1 MIIPRLGIVCRLGV
15 LGAVAFSGGWAS
27 VATATWLRYG
37 RTREDLGQVPL
48 LDAVLP
54 DPEVDEC
61 HTVRVAAPPDVT
73 LAAACGLDLQAS
85 PVNKAILGI
94 RTLPARLRG
103 ERVRVEAS
111 EGLLAETLALGWGRL
126 AEDPG
131 REIVMGGIT
140 QPWRG
145 EATFRPLPPDEFRSF
160 VEPGWAKIVWTLSVE
175 PVGDGDCIFRTRTR
189 VKTTDP
195 ESRRL
200 FRRYWAIF
208 SPGIILIRY
217 EVLRLVRA
225 AAERRP
231 RPDDPAVTAIH
242 TPAVHHDI
250 EERAPEAVTA

>member
-1 MIIPRLGIVCRLGV
+1 MIILPRLGIILRLGI
-15 LGAVAFSGGWAS
+15 LGAVAFFGGWAT
-27 VATATWLRYG
+27 VASATWLRYG
-37 RTREDLGQVPL
+37 KTRADLGHVPL
-48 LDAVLP
+48 LDSVMP

-61 HTVRVAAPPDVT
+61 HTVHVAAPADVT
-73 LAAACGLDLQAS
+73 LAAACRLDLQAS

-103 ERVRVEAS
+103 EPVRADAS

-140 QPWRG
+140 QPWQG
-145 EATFRPLPPDEFRSF
+145 EATFRPLPADAFRSF
-160 VEPGWAKIVWTLSVE
+160 SEPGWAKIVWTLSVE
-175 PVGDGDCIFRTRTR
+175 PTGPTASIFRTRTR
-189 VKTTDP
+189 VATTDP

-217 EVLRLVRA
+217 EILRLVRA
-225 AAERRP
+225 AAERHP
-231 RPDDPAVTAIH
+231 RPGIPGDPPEQMAV
-242 TPAVHHDI
+242 VI
-250 EERAPEAVTA
+250 EETEEGALVPA

>member
-1 MIIPRLGIVCRLGV
+1 MIIPRLGMVLRLGI
-15 LGAVAFSGGWAS
+15 LGAVAFVTGWAS
-27 VATATWLRYG
+27 VGSATWLRYG
-37 RTREDLGQVPL
+37 RTRADLGNVPL
-48 LDAVLP
+48 VDAVLP

-61 HTVRVAAPPDVT
+61 HTVHVAAPADVT

-103 ERVRVEAS
+103 EPVRLEAS

-140 QPWRG
+140 QPWQG
-145 EATFRPLPPDEFRSF
+145 QATFKPLPPDQFRSF
-160 VEPGWAKIVWTLSVE
+160 AEPGWAKIVWTLSVE
-175 PVGDGDCIFRTRTR
+175 PAGAEACVFRTRTR

-231 RPDDPAVTAIH
+231 RPELTHEPPNQTAVAL
-242 TPAVHHDI
+242 
-250 EERAPEAVTA
+250 EEAQERELVLA